1 MTHIPMTHQHDR
13 ITRWA
18 PLIAGLIGMIVAFRI
33 VLAWFPTAVWDK
45 PIQGIDAPSHYY
57 FIRKLLNRGPGVL
70 LTLQP
75 HDGFYPPL
83 FHTLA
88 ALLVKIGGMLGIPAF
103 TGNMAVIVAV
113 NCVWI
118 LGAGIIWPLGMLLL
132 CSYFTRRASA
142 PVRCALAVAA
152 PILAV
157 GSGVNPYQML
167 YAGPLLAYGFASNM
181 LPFLMLATLHLLDTL
196 EDAFAARGAAGTAEG
211 SASGPTRRLRLPAEL
226 RARLLRT
233 LALTMLA
240 GFLVAVTQ
248 PKVIFTYILI
258 MLPFVLVRMPWKLIL
273 GVFATLAV
281 LAAAFF
287 VYAFTFIKSDK
298 YFHPERWFHTHQPD
312 MSLRTSLTY
321 AFTDGLVSGDPVN
334 GLISFNMPTVAGWAM
349 MVLLVGSLVIAGAT
363 VTRWWRGP
371 REESDRHLGAIAL
384 SLILSFLFVL
394 FVFECSATF
403 TGAIANIAT
412 AVWYRNEVRTMTFLP
427 YVILPL
433 IAFAGARLDAWLASR
448 RDDAERD
455 DAAAARETGSG
466 ATQTRRRNRP
476 LRAVAAIGAVLVAVA
491 TITAPIGNPVT
502 REMRAALT
510 DAARLDKVDPNEQLT
525 GDKLDALTRIV
536 DTVGTDALIISD
548 PLNGSMYGTALL
560 NANMLYPVYNPQ
572 DTIHGAIFGQVERD
586 FASGDPATML
596 ASPCSI
602 TPGRPV
608 YFLAMGPQ
616 APSLQ
621 MFTYKA
627 QFYQFH
633 DAKLI
638 DAYVK
643 AGALKPVTSLDLTRY
658 GQHTKDWGLYQL
670 ACPAQ

>member
-1 MTHIPMTHQHDR
+1 MRTQDR
-13 ITRWA
+13 IIRWA
-18 PLIAGLIGMIVAFRI
+18 PIVAGLLGVVAAFCI

-57 FIRKLLNRGPGVL
+57 FIRKLLHHGPGVL

-83 FHTLA
+83 FHVLA
-88 ALLVKIGGMLGIPAF
+88 ALIVKVGGALGIPALA
-103 TGNMAVIVAV
+103 GNMAVIVAV

-118 LGAGIIWPLGMLLL
+118 LGAGILWPLGMLLL
-132 CSYFTRRASA
+132 CRYFLRDASLG
-142 PVRCALAVAA
+142 VRCALGLAV

-157 GSGVNPYQML
+157 SSGTNPYQML
-167 YAGPLLAYGFASNM
+167 YAGPLLAYGLGSNL
-181 LPFLMLATLHLLDTL
+181 LPFLLLATLHLLDAL
-196 EDAFAARGAAGTAEG
+196 SDMFEARAA
-211 SASGPTRRLRLPAEL
+211 S
-226 RARLLRT
+226 ARLWRP
-233 LALTMLA
+233 LALTALA
-240 GFLVAVTQ
+240 GFVVASTQ
-248 PKVIFTYILI
+248 PKLIFTYILI
-258 MLPFVLVRMPWKLIL
+258 MLPFVLVRMPWKLIA
-273 GVFATLAV
+273 GVFAALAV
-281 LAAAFF
+281 GAVAFF

-298 YFHPERWFHTHQPD
+298 YFHPERWFHTHKPD

-321 AFTDGLVSGDPVN
+321 AFTDGMVSGDPAN
-334 GLISFNMPTVAGWAM
+334 GLISFDVPTVAGWAM
-349 MVLLVGSLVIAGAT
+349 MILLIGALAVAGITLTGRCPIGHRTGAVPT
-363 VTRWWRGP
+363 VADDSDGP
-371 REESDRHLGAIAL
+371 REPDRRTGKIAL

-403 TGAIANIAT
+403 TGAIPNIVT

-433 IAFAGARLDAWLASR
+433 IAFAAARLDAWIGADR
-448 RDDAERD
+448 ADATAAAT
-455 DAAAARETGSG
+455 DAADAREAGSG
-466 ATQTRRRNRP
+466 ATQARRRNR
-476 LRAVAAIGAVLVAVA
+476 LTRGVAAAGAVLLAVA
-491 TITAPIGNPVT
+491 MVAAQADSPVKT
-502 REMRAALT
+502 EMRAALT
-510 DAARLDKVDPNEQLT
+510 DAARLDKVDPTEQLT
-525 GDKLDALTRIV
+525 GDKLDALTRVV
-536 DTVGTDALIISD
+536 DKVGTDALIVSD
-548 PLNGSMYGTALL
+548 PLNGSMYGTAVLD
-560 NANMLYPVYNPQ
+560 ANMLYPVYNPQ

-621 MFTYKA
+621 MFTYRA

-643 AGALKPVTSLDLTRY
+643 AGALKPVTGLDLTTY
-658 GQHTKDWGLYQL
+658 GPHAKDWALYQL
-670 ACPAQ
+670 ACPVK